1 MAGVIA
7 DFPMVDNLLEIDEA
21 TTGVEAIEQSIYF
34 FVVSIWGLPR
44 RRHTPAYVLHA
55 SRLMGRAGT
64 SREVTTSGSRTNSCD
79 EILSFEVF
87 FCPPFFER
95 RIHRKSG
102 SSCPTVQWGMS
113 KINK

>member
-44 RRHTPAYVLHA
+44 RRHDSCLRPACVA
-55 SRLMGRAGT
+55 IDGEGRY
-64 SREVTTSGSRTNSCD
+64 
-79 EILSFEVF
+79 L
-87 FCPPFFER
+87 
-95 RIHRKSG
+95 
-102 SSCPTVQWGMS
+102 
-113 KINK
+113 